1 MDTNEMIINTSNNV
15 SFAVYG
21 CLNIEEGNDYNT
33 PLEVKESNETTYSP
47 NISSSSFEPLSDF
60 SELLVQT
67 SYQGSYERS
76 TMTMTPLTL
85 LKST

>member
-1 MDTNEMIINTSNNV
+1 MIINTSNNV

-67 SYQGSYERS
+67 SYQIFKSEDICKIL
-76 TMTMTPLTL
+76 TMQSGKRNPDQG
-85 LKST
+85 